1 MEHPWTVKL
10 IARQG
15 VIMATFDVT
24 AYGAVGNGSTDN
36 TGSIQE
42 AIDIAATGGG
52 GIVYFPRGTYPIT
65 APLVLRERLILQG
78 DGPLVSSIRQQRA
91 GVHGLLMHARAPF
104 ISIESLKITGPGR
117 GEAAGDGIHMTGNPM
132 SHVVIRD
139 CVISDFGGH
148 GMYLGGA
155 IVSLVQA
162 VVCRAN
168 GMDGFHFDG
177 KTESAITG
185 LSVISCYANDNSGS
199 GYYLD
204 NFIKGAYSA
213 FLGCAADSN
222 AISYCLRNA
231 NYVSFSGCGSEWL
244 PDPDFQLR
252 SGQEPPIGW
261 KIEGC
266 LGITLSSCFVLYNHG
281 IGYLL
286 ASNMVEGTRRDTLCA
301 TLAGNRVSSPQ
312 SGATADVQIDA
323 HSHALM
329 LNNQGTRT
337 GNRIFGLVTL
347 MNDPMR
353 LDSRATPNTPENPD
367 KGIIETLVRGVGATA
382 YATRTVGDKV
392 PRFDIRGDGTLEWR
406 GGNAEPDVKLYRTA
420 TGVLRVDAP
429 LRVLVV
435 EPPTTPRPAPASVR
449 RGTMI
454 YDAALGR
461 PLWFDGTSWR
471 DATGT
476 PAP

>member
-1 MEHPWTVKL
+1 
-10 IARQG
+10 
-15 VIMATFDVT
+15 
-24 AYGAVGNGSTDN
+24 
-36 TGSIQE
+36 
-42 AIDIAATGGG
+42 
-52 GIVYFPRGTYPIT
+52 
-65 APLVLRERLILQG
+65 
-78 DGPLVSSIRQQRA
+78 
-91 GVHGLLMHARAPF
+91 VHGLLMNARDPF

-117 GEAAGDGIHMTGNPM
+117 EEAAGDGIHLAGNPM

-148 GMYLGGA
+148 GMYLGGP

-177 KTESAITG
+177 KTESAITS
-185 LSVISCYANDNSGS
+185 LSAISCYANGNNGS

-204 NFIKGAYSA
+204 NFTKGAYSA

-222 AISYCLRNA
+222 AISYYLRNA

-244 PDPDFQLR
+244 PDPEFQFCA
-252 SGQEPPIGW
+252 GQEPPIGW

-281 IGYLL
+281 VGYLL
-286 ASNMVEGTRRDTLCA
+286 TSNMVEGTRRDTLCT
-301 TLAGNRVSSPQ
+301 TLIGNRVSSAQ

-323 HSHALM
+323 HSHAVM
-329 LNNQGTRT
+329 LNNQGTSK
-337 GNRIFGLVTL
+337 GNRIFGRVTF
-347 MNDPMR
+347 MNDPIG
-353 LDSRATPNTPENPD
+353 LDSPTNPNTPENPT

-382 YATRTVGDKV
+382 YATRTVGDRV
-392 PRFDIRGDGTLEWR
+392 PRFAIRGDGTLEWAS
-406 GGNAEPDVKLYRTA
+406 GDAEPDVKLYRTA

-454 YDAALGR
+454 YDAALR
-461 PLWFDGTSWR
+461 KPLWFDGTRWC
-471 DATGT
+471 DATGA